1 MMTDIGAG
9 SEQNVLNMLMQR
21 QQNSNTGNM
30 PQFAGLNS
38 ESADSGVMDSLYAK
52 LRE

>member
-1 MMTDIGAG
+1 MMTDNGAG

-21 QQNSNTGNM
+21 QQNSVGNM